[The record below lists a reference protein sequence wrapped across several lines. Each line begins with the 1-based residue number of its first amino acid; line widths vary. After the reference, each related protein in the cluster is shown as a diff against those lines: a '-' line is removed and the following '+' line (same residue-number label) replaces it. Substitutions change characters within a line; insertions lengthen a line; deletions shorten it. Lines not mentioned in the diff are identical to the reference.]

1 MRGIGVLNNMTGSVG
16 SNRSDSR
23 VGGYGS
29 DSRVAGHRADMR
41 VGGDRVDG
49 RVGGYRSNSVDTSNM
64 GNRSIGGNRETSG
77 VDSSGLSITLSNAVD
92 SIVGNR
98 RYNMV
103 GRVGSNRSDSRVGSN
118 RADSRV
124 GRNRSDSRV
133 GSNRSD
139 SRVGGYRSDSR
150 VGGYRADMRVGG
162 DRVDGRVGGHGSN
175 SVDSSNMGNRSIGG
189 DRDTSSVDSSGLSIS
204 ISITLSNGVDNRG
217 SIDSVEAGVGSE
229 SSEERRAVGGGV
241 GSIVQ
246 RSSSVHN
253 LRFRLSEGN
262 SGQSENSKH
271 LHVESV

>member
-1 MRGIGVLNNMTGSVG
+1 MIHLAGDLDSDVVG
-16 SNRSDSR
+16 ADSNI
-23 VGGYGS
+23 
-29 DSRVAGHRADMR
+29 
-41 VGGDRVDG
+41 G
-49 RVGGYRSNSVDTSNM
+49 RVGESKGCSSNSMSVIGSLDDMSS
-64 GNRSIGGNRETSG
+64 SIGSRENMASGIGGRDKVEGELGLGITLHNMLNSMVLGNVFGSESSIG
-77 VDSSGLSITLSNAVD
+77 DSSVVVGVVEAGETVGSRGNNTVVD
-92 SIVGNR
+92 NR
-98 RYNMV
+98 RH
-103 GRVGSNRSDSRVGSN
+103 SRVDN
-118 RADSRV
+118 RRNNRV
-124 GRNRSDSRV
+124 DNRRNNRV
-133 GSNRSD
+133 
-139 SRVGGYRSDSR
+139 DSR